1 LADGRDGSTHQSEG
15 RTMTRNPKSKAKSAP
30 PRRRGRS
37 DEQQTEHTTDV
48 IHQEPVSHEP
58 PSKEMTPMNT
68 IAEGAQLAQQNY
80 EKIFGATRERVE
92 KASQTAFKTVEEM
105 QKLSKDNLEAYVQAS
120 TIVAK
125 GFEQLGKA
133 WMAFTQE
140 ALEQSAA
147 AAKALLGAKSVREA
161 VDLQTEWAKASF
173 DKFVAESTKLSE
185 QSVKVANEAFE
196 PINARFTVAVEKLWK
211 PVAA

>member
-1 LADGRDGSTHQSEG
+1 
-15 RTMTRNPKSKAKSAP
+15 
-30 PRRRGRS
+30 
-37 DEQQTEHTTDV
+37 
-48 IHQEPVSHEP
+48 
-58 PSKEMTPMNT
+58 MNT
-68 IAEGAQLAQQNY
+68 IVEGAQLAQQNY

-92 KASQTAFKTVEEM
+92 KASQTAFKSVEEL
-105 QKLSKDNLEAYVQAS
+105 QKLSKENLEAYVQAS
-120 TIVAK
+120 TIFAK
-125 GFEQLGKA
+125 GLEQVSKA

-140 ALEQSAA
+140 TLEQSAS

-185 QSVKVANEAFE
+185 QTVKTANEALE

>member
-1 LADGRDGSTHQSEG
+1 MS
-15 RTMTRNPKSKAKSAP
+15 RTAKSKAKPATRS
-30 PRRRGRS
+30 RRGRT
-37 DEQQTEHTTDV
+37 DERSRQDDNTTPARSTASTISTTDSPLATTPDT
-48 IHQEPVSHEP
+48 ET
-58 PSKEMTPMNT
+58 KETTIMNT
-68 IAEGAQLAQQNY
+68 ITEGAQLAQQNY

-92 KASQTAFKTVEEM
+92 KASQTAFKTAEEL
-105 QKLSKDNLEAYVQAS
+105 QKLSKENLDAYVQAS

-125 GFEQLGKA
+125 GFEQIGKA

-140 ALEQSAA
+140 AFEQSAA

-161 VDLQTEWAKASF
+161 VDLQQELAKTTF

-185 QSVKVANEAFE
+185 QTVKVANEAFE

-211 PVAA
+211 PMAA

>member
-1 LADGRDGSTHQSEG
+1 MSRIA
-15 RTMTRNPKSKAKSAP
+15 KSKAKSAP

-37 DEQQTEHTTDV
+37 EQETEHQIESTPAASA
-48 IHQEPVSHEP
+48 PVESTPDPIHEP
-58 PSKEMTPMNT
+58 KSQEQTTMNT
-68 IAEGAQLAQQNY
+68 IVEGAQLAQQNY

-92 KASQTAFKTVEEM
+92 KASQTAFKAVEDI
-105 QKLSKDNLEAYVQAS
+105 QKLSKENIEAYVQAS

-125 GFEQLGKA
+125 GFEQVGKA

-140 ALEQSAA
+140 ALEQSAT

-161 VDLQTEWAKASF
+161 VDLQTEFAKTSF
-173 DKFVAESTKLSE
+173 DKFVSESTKLSE
-185 QSVKVANEAFE
+185 QTVKTANEALE

-211 PVAA
+211 PLAA

>member
-1 LADGRDGSTHQSEG
+1 MS
-15 RTMTRNPKSKAKSAP
+15 RTDKSKAKSAP
-30 PRRRGRS
+30 PRRRGRT
-37 DEQQTEHTTDV
+37 EQQHETTPADERPAEAIAAEHTADV
-48 IHQEPVSHEP
+48 IHQEPQS
-58 PSKEMTPMNT
+58 PSPSEEQSPMNT
-68 IAEGAQLAQQNY
+68 IVEGAQLAQQNY

-92 KASQTAFKTVEEM
+92 KASQTAFKAAEDF
-105 QKLSKDNLEAYVQAS
+105 QKLSKENIEAYVQAS

-133 WMAFTQE
+133 WMAFSQE
-140 ALEQSAA
+140 ALEQSAT

-161 VDLQTEWAKASF
+161 VDLQTEFAKTSF

-185 QSVKVANEAFE
+185 QTVKTANEAFE

-211 PVAA
+211 PIAA

>member
-1 LADGRDGSTHQSEG
+1 
-15 RTMTRNPKSKAKSAP
+15 
-30 PRRRGRS
+30 
-37 DEQQTEHTTDV
+37 
-48 IHQEPVSHEP
+48 
-58 PSKEMTPMNT
+58 MNT
-68 IAEGAQLAQQNY
+68 IVEGAQLAQQNY

-92 KASQTAFKTVEEM
+92 KASQTAFKAVEDF
-105 QKLSKDNLEAYVQAS
+105 QKLSKENIEAYVQAS

-125 GFEQLGKA
+125 GFEQVGKA
-133 WMAFTQE
+133 WMAFSQE

-161 VDLQTEWAKASF
+161 VDLQTEFAKTSF

-185 QSVKVANEAFE
+185 QTVKTANEAFE

-211 PVAA
+211 PLAA